1 MEKSYRKKG
10 VKYIAPAVG
19 SILLIVKKM
28 TEIAKK
34 ENAFCYAD
42 ANGTPIVVEPGMNLG
57 EAVKAFRDARD
68 GKCKVAIYDTKNDF
82 SADAIF
88 KGMAKMA
95 KDNDFVIC
103 SVNGTAFRIKRG
115 MTEQDASNI
124 LESIRQDE
132 FLEYQKNRGKNY
144 TPELKALIKD
154 EVFEPYDKSLWQSL
168 NSNRII
174 GRDMEDVEV
183 YGRVMSHLMK
193 EQKADKPNAEMLEQT
208 LDLVRQHTNF
218 VVNESSD
225 NIIVEYLIATWKH
238 GEELAHSM
246 KDHDWAIDYYRKS
259 LEKYGEKPSLP
270 ISNGRGGNGE

>member
-1 MEKSYRKKG
+1 
-10 VKYIAPAVG
+10 
-19 SILLIVKKM
+19 M

-34 ENAFCYAD
+34 ENAFCYTD
-42 ANGTPIVVEPGMNLG
+42 VNGTPIVVEPGMNLD

-82 SADAIF
+82 SAGAIF

-144 TPELKALIKD
+144 TPELNALIKD

-208 LDLVRQHTNF
+208 LDLVRQHTNWA
-218 VVNESSD
+218 VNESSD
-225 NIIVEYLIATWKH
+225 NIIVGYLIATWKH

-246 KDHDWAIDYYRKS
+246 KNRDWAIDYYRKS
-259 LEKYGEKPSLP
+259 LEKYKEKPSLP
-270 ISNGRGGNGE
+270 ISNIHGANGE